1 MAADLLDS
9 YFQKTELPHISDGG
23 RWGRRNRRPQFV
35 PYAY

>member
-9 YFQKTELPHISDGG
+9 YFPENRVAPYFGWRQ
-23 RWGRRNRRPQFV
+23 NRRPQFV